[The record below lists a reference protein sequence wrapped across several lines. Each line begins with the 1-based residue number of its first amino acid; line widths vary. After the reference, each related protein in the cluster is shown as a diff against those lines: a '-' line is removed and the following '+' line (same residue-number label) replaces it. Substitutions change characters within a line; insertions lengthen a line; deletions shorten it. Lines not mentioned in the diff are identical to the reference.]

1 MEINNGSLD
10 SLAEGEV
17 TNCHKVTAAAIL
29 HGFRVTS
36 KQTKSSFLSDL
47 DLSDA
52 ESFWSKMSDLEMT
65 KTLKDSKCIL
75 RVKSHNLVTSM
86 NLFGT
91 APHRCCLNMTT
102 LGNFLV
108 YLWSSLAN
116 FWQQKFQSSYF
127 DVEV

>member
-52 ESFWSKMSDLEMT
+52 ESFWSKMSDLEMAHQNIEG
-65 KTLKDSKCIL
+65 LKRHSE
-75 RVKSHNLVTSM
+75 
-86 NLFGT
+86 G
-91 APHRCCLNMTT
+91 
-102 LGNFLV
+102 
-108 YLWSSLAN
+108 
-116 FWQQKFQSSYF
+116 
-127 DVEV
+127 